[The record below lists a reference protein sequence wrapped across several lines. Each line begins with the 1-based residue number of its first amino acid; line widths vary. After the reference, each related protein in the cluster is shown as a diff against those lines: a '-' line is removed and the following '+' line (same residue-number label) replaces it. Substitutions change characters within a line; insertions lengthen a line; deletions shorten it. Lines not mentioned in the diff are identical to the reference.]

1 MLAHWR
7 MSYPRASIVAV
18 ALSGVGL
25 GCSASVPPPP
35 VRVAP
40 TPRTVTVQHPGGD
53 ATDPEEAALQRLLA
67 QRWGVRRD
75 RTNTLLVP
83 LPDATHW
90 TRVRLW
96 GYPTRAAFRFGDEHY
111 GIVALWY
118 GPSDGKDDPSS
129 CLDHFLEEARPAAE
143 AYGTRVL
150 ATHREAVLPR
160 PLEEL
165 GTSGPVPRADAVPP
179 RPGSVVVQVVD
190 AVVDGLFSS
199 HGYAGALASY
209 PSWPGTCLIQGFVA
223 AAGDHPELAA
233 RIRDRWVTEGAPRL
247 SWHPRVAAPPG
258 FDDR

>member
-1 MLAHWR
+1 MFG
-7 MSYPRASIVAV
+7 PRASFVAV
-18 ALSGVGL
+18 ALSL
-25 GCSASVPPPP
+25 AGCSASVPPSPPP
-35 VRVAP
+35 VARAVP

-53 ATDPEEAALQRLLA
+53 ATDPDEAALERLLA

-118 GPSDGKDDPSS
+118 GPSAEKDAPAS
-129 CLDHFLEEARPAAE
+129 CLDRFLDEARPAAE
-143 AYGTRVL
+143 GYGARVL
-150 ATHREAVLPR
+150 ATHRLAVVPR

-165 GTSGPVPRADAVPP
+165 GTFGPVPRADRVAE
-179 RPGSVVVQVVD
+179 PGPGAIVVQVVD
-190 AVVDGLFSS
+190 AVVEGIFSS
-199 HGYAGALASY
+199 HQYAGALAAY
-209 PSWPGTCLIQGFVA
+209 PSWPGTCLVQGFVA
-223 AAGDHPELAA
+223 KAGDHPALAA
-233 RIRDRWVTEGAPRL
+233 RIRDRWVSEGAPRL
-247 SWHPRVAAPPG
+247 SWHPRVTDAPR